1 MLEVVFTE
9 SAYAS
14 FRLGQREGR
23 FENVYSFV
31 MHLGTGDI
39 ANITPSNYEDLEQLI
54 QKLNSGDD
62 IRVWYSSIP
71 DELCGFYWL
80 MDRLRILSNT
90 HGKIYAIK
98 QPQFDETDESIKSP
112 VGWGEVDPLDI
123 YKYISIAELIS
134 DPMRRLIGNLWKEI
148 QYENAPIRAE
158 VNGWLCS
165 VPESFYDSYIE
176 KEIDRQPNV
185 FYEAVLIGEVIGRNM
200 LGISD
205 SFIHQ
210 RIESMIEKGHIEVEK
225 QAETSGYRRY
235 LRKMHTKS
243 EE

>member
-71 DELCGFYWL
+71 DELCGFY
-80 MDRLRILSNT
+80 
-90 HGKIYAIK
+90 
-98 QPQFDETDESIKSP
+98 
-112 VGWGEVDPLDI
+112 
-123 YKYISIAELIS
+123 
-134 DPMRRLIGNLWKEI
+134 
-148 QYENAPIRAE
+148 
-158 VNGWLCS
+158 
-165 VPESFYDSYIE
+165 E
-176 KEIDRQPNV
+176 KN
-185 FYEAVLIGEVIGRNM
+185 
-200 LGISD
+200 
-205 SFIHQ
+205 
-210 RIESMIEKGHIEVEK
+210 
-225 QAETSGYRRY
+225 
-235 LRKMHTKS
+235 
-243 EE
+243 